1 MVVKKIIFS
10 GLTNEELNELN
21 NVLDKYENDIE
32 DIEDYIEDINGKTF
46 TKIYVKV
53 KPNDEINKL
62 YKKNQDKQ
70 RKLRKLN
77 IVKEIAKNKNIEN
90 YETIDIS
97 DRPGK
102 RFKIIHDRQTVHFG
116 LWPYSGEGAYIDHH
130 NDDIKK
136 AWQARHEKI
145 KKHGKY
151 AYKTEGTP
159 SYYAYNLL
167 W

>member
-1 MVVKKIIFS
+1 MKNIIFS
-10 GLTNEELNELN
+10 GLTEKELDELD
-21 NVLDKYENDIE
+21 NVLNKYKNDIE
-32 DIEDYIEDINGKTF
+32 DIEDYYEDINGETF
-46 TKIYVKV
+46 TKIIMKV
-53 KPNDEINKL
+53 KLNDEINKL

-77 IVKEIAKNKNIEN
+77 TVKEIAKNKNIEN
-90 YETIDIS
+90 YETLDIS
-97 DRPGK
+97 NRDGK
-102 RFKIIHDRQTVHFG
+102 RFKIIHNGRIVHFG

-145 KKHGKY
+145 KKNGIY
-151 AYKTEGTP
+151 AYKTKGTP
-159 SYYAYNLL
+159 SYYAYHLL